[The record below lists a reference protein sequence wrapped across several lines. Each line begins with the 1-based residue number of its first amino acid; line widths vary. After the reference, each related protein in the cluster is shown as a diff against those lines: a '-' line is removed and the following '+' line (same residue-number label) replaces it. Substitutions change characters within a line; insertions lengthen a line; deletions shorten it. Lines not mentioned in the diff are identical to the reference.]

1 MIEDILRVT
10 GPVTLSGMIVP
21 FTAENFS
28 TLMSTLVESRY
39 GEETSAKDILR
50 RFVDA
55 FARKIDEKRAY
66 EEVISSIEK
75 SVHDGEILF
84 ASRNEGIDRFFSTLP
99 SSVLSKIN
107 TLSGI
112 SLNSSN
118 TKGW

>member
-10 GPVTLSGMIVP
+10 GPVTLSGMSVP

-55 FARKIDEKRAY
+55 FARKVHERRAY
-66 EEVISSIEK
+66 SEVIDIFERAIT
-75 SVHDGEILF
+75 DGEILF
-84 ASRNEGIDRFFSTLP
+84 ASRNA
-99 SSVLSKIN
+99 
-107 TLSGI
+107 
-112 SLNSSN
+112 
-118 TKGW
+118 